1 MTVETR
7 IIAILR
13 ATKRPKIEDVIGFME
28 ASGYFTKPGG
38 GHHKEKGGLAQHCLE
53 VYRVMKSTSLT
64 LPSDSMAVA
73 AFFHDL
79 GKVERNRGHAARSLR
94 ILDGLGFQLTEDER
108 FSIGHHHNNKAL
120 REFRTP
126 LRRSLSFADSVSTGW
141 WKARHPHRP

>member
-1 MTVETR
+1 MTAETE
-7 IIAILR
+7 IIEILR

-38 GHHKEKGGLAQHCLE
+38 GHHKEEGGLAQHCLE

-64 LPSDSMAVA
+64 LPGDSMAVA

-79 GKVERNRGHAARSLR
+79 GKVVRNKGHAARSLR

-108 FSIGHHHNNKAL
+108 FAIGHHHKNKAL
-120 REFRTP
+120 REFRSP
-126 LRRSLSFADSVSTGW
+126 LRRSLSFADSVSTGL
-141 WKARHPHRP
+141 WKARHPRRS